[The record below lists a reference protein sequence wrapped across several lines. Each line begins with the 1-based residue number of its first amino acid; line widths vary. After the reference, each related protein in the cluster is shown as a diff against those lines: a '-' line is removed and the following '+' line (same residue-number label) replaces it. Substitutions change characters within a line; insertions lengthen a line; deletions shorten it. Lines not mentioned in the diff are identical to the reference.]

1 MALFEI
7 VREDEVVIYQHAETI
22 KELEENFL
30 FIERLNNEKHSF
42 VVYTLDEEDLNRVGR
57 KKSYIPYKDD
67 TSPQAIHQRK
77 GEKLIE
83 EALEKMFGDPE
94 ISEKTVDFHSDIS

>member
-1 MALFEI
+1 MPLFEI
-7 VREDEVVIYQHAETI
+7 LRDDDVVVFQYEETR
-22 KELEENFL
+22 KELEEYFL
-30 FIERLNNEKHSF
+30 FIERANNEKHSF
-42 VVYTLDEEDLNRVGR
+42 VVYTLDEDLNRVGR

-67 TSPQAIHQRK
+67 TSPQAMHQRR